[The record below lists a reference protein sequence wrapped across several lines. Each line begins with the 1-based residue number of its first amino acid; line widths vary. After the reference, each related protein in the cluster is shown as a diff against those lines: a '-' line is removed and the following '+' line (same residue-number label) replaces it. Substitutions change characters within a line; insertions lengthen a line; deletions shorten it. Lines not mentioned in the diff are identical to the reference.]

1 MGYGE
6 NAVIHMT
13 SLQSLRIVVA
23 AVKEAA
29 AMEEVVAMEAVVV
42 EEVLWRQG
50 R

>member
-1 MGYGE
+1 MIWSMSRSG
-6 NAVIHMT
+6 
-13 SLQSLRIVVA
+13 IVVA

-42 EEVLWRQG
+42 KEVLWRQG